1 MKFLAAGMLLGSVY
15 NFSIFTQKDLAFES
29 IMTLGTSI
37 FWLSVLF
44 YEYAFRKDI
53 K

>member
-1 MKFLAAGMLLGSVY
+1 MRFFAAGMLLGSVY

-29 IMTLGTSI
+29 FMTLGTSI
-37 FWLSVLF
+37 FWLGVLF
-44 YEYAFRKDI
+44 YEYAFKKDL